1 MLKRH
6 GWFVLPL
13 AVLLASCQDASRLT
27 SPTAGTTRSQRVAMS
42 DAFSLWGDS
51 TIHILRQGPTAPPLE
66 TYQVSFWVRRDRE
79 TSVTVNY
86 QPAPG
91 RTTGQPFIWFDVPK
105 DALFRNPDGEGFKGK
120 DSVLITM
127 TVDTVRFIVDFEP
140 SGLQFKHD
148 HEPMLVVWDQN
159 ANQDLNGDG
168 VVDAADDSLLQQ
180 LRIITRS
187 GKHEKWHWTRSFEGW
202 DLPYVFAPLQHF
214 SQYAVSW

>member
-1 MLKRH
+1 MLRRH
-6 GWFVLPL
+6 RWLVLTL

-27 SPTAGTTRSQRVAMS
+27 SPTAGTTRSQRVAMA

-51 TIHILRQGPTAPPLE
+51 TVHILQQAQSAPQLE

-86 QPAPG
+86 QPTAG
-91 RTTGQPFIWFDVPK
+91 RSTGQPYLWFDVPK
-105 DALFRNPDGEGFKGK
+105 DALFKNPDGEGFKGK

-127 TVDTVRFIVDFEP
+127 TLDTVRFIVDFEP
-140 SGLQFKHD
+140 SGLLFKQD
-148 HEPMLVVWDQN
+148 HPPMLVIWYQN
-159 ANQDLNGDG
+159 ADQDLNGDG
-168 VVDAADDSLLQQ
+168 VVDAADSVLLQQ

-187 GKHEKWHWTRSFEGW
+187 GKHEHWHWTRSFEGW
-202 DLPYVFAPLQHF
+202 NLPYVFAPLRHF